1 MGDALVK
8 QQYLSF
14 PEYEALEKA
23 AYAYRYEFI
32 DGVVWAMAGAS
43 TAHNQII
50 QNIAFAFRNYFRTKG
65 CRVFTESVKLE
76 VSAGKRYVYPDVM
89 LTCSQMDKQSSF
101 MVREPFIVVEVLSD
115 STENKDLKEKVDV
128 YLAMESLQAYI
139 IIDQKQCWLRIY
151 ERGTDNK
158 WLPHV
163 ALVDIADKL
172 VLKSGFE
179 ISLQELYEDIEFK
192 SAEA

>member
-14 PEYEALEKA
+14 QEYEALEESA
-23 AYAYRYEFI
+23 TEYRYEYI
-32 DGVVWAMAGAS
+32 NGVVWSMAGAS
-43 TAHNQII
+43 TAHNLIV

-89 LTCSQMDKQSSF
+89 VTCSQLDKQSPLI
-101 MVREPFIVVEVLSD
+101 MREPIIVVEVLSD
-115 STENKDLKEKVDV
+115 STENKDLKEKADI
-128 YLAMESLQAYI
+128 YLAVESLQAYI
-139 IIDQKQCWLRIY
+139 IVDQKECWLRVY
-151 ERGTDNK
+151 ERGTDGK

-163 ALVDIADKL
+163 AFTDINETL
-172 VLKSGFE
+172 VLNSGFQ
-179 ISLQELYEDIEFK
+179 ISLQSLYEDIVF
-192 SAEA
+192 